1 MKKIL
6 VIVLLLVY
14 GLSSTGM
21 TLQLHYCCGKLKSV
35 QLAPVQDPGCGN
47 KHKMGS
53 KPCCETKNINSK
65 SKADQDNYRLV
76 YKILNPVTFP
86 LWHHI
91 EPGLSLNAPELQFTP
106 QVFKSPPLQSQSL
119 FLLNRVFRI

>member
-1 MKKIL
+1 MKKLL
-6 VIVLLLVY
+6 VIMLMLVY
-14 GLSSTGM
+14 GFSSTGM

-35 QLAPVQDPGCGN
+35 EWSPVKDPGCGN

-65 SKADQDNYRLV
+65 SKADQDSYRLV
-76 YKILNPVTFP
+76 YKVLNPATVIAWPSTIADVQVKAND
-86 LWHHI
+86 LQHV
-91 EPGLSLNAPELQFTP
+91 SLAYA
-106 QVFKSPPLQSQSL
+106 SPPIHSRSL

>member
-6 VIVLLLVY
+6 VIALLLVY

-35 QLAPVQDPGCGN
+35 ALAPVKDPGCGN

-76 YKILNPVTFP
+76 YKIANPSTSV
-86 LWHHI
+86 LWHGI
-91 EPGLSLNAPELQFTP
+91 EPGISLNAPALQVTP
-106 QVFKSPPLQSQSL
+106 HVYASPPISSRSL

>member
-6 VIVLLLVY
+6 VIALLLVY
-14 GLSSTGM
+14 GFSSTGM

-35 QLAPVQDPGCGN
+35 ELAPVKDPGCGS

-53 KPCCETKNINSK
+53 KPCCETKNINAK

-76 YKILNPVTFP
+76 YKIANPSAPV
-86 LWHHI
+86 LWHGI
-91 EPGLSLNAPELQFTP
+91 EPGISLNAPDLQFTP
-106 QVFKSPPLQSQSL
+106 HLYASPPLLSRSL
-119 FLLNRVFRI
+119 FLLNKVFRI